1 MIPVWSNIANKL
13 TLIRIL
19 AVPLA
24 VGLMY
29 FPHPITCLLAMVIFI
44 LASLTDL
51 LDGLLARKYN
61 LVTSM
66 GKFLDPLADKLL
78 VLSVLIMLVEL
89 GWLPAWVV
97 ILILGREITV
107 TGLRAVA
114 AEKGL
119 VLAADTYGKL
129 KTLFQVIALCP
140 LILHYPWF
148 GFDPRPLGWVL
159 IILALIL
166 TLFSGTNYMV
176 KFCRYWSE

>member
-140 LILHYPWF
+140 LILHYP
-148 GFDPRPLGWVL
+148 
-159 IILALIL
+159 
-166 TLFSGTNYMV
+166 
-176 KFCRYWSE
+176 

>member
-19 AVPLA
+19 AIPLV

-29 FPHPITCLLAMVIFI
+29 FPHPMTCLLAMIIFI

-78 VLSVLIMLVEL
+78 VVSVLIMLVEL
-89 GWLPAWVV
+89 GWLPAWIV

-129 KTLFQVIALCP
+129 KTLFQVVALCP
-140 LILHYPWF
+140 LILHYSWA
-148 GFDPRPLGWVL
+148 GFDPRPLGWFL

-166 TLFSGTNYMV
+166 TLFSGTNYMIR
-176 KFCRYWSE
+176 FCRYWRD